1 MTTVDCTSALHA
13 GQRYVRQRAFAAM
26 VFSGFPFSWPAAS
39 ASSPLACN
47 SVCRSRACSRAC
59 SCSCCCCCDSWLAT
73 DKDCDGASFPRGCW
87 CAPCCRVI
95 ASCGRRS
102 RLRTGSSRAAAD
114 VALVRLFLCAAI
126 ASHVSRRIC
135 RWRSFLRSGSK
146 RIVPAAAARLR
157 MVACAVIAWHA
168 SQTCVPS
175 RLDGRCLTNIE
186 NVPVQDTAYSAD

>member
-13 GQRYVRQRAFAAM
+13 GQRYVRQRTFAAM

-39 ASSPLACN
+39 ASSRLACN

-59 SCSCCCCCDSWLAT
+59 SCCCCCCDSWLAT